1 MIIDTYA
8 LSSQFGFCGFCMSEF
23 VQRTMPTNFYAPN
36 VKYITYGVYLGE
48 VVAPLFLI
56 FGKYIRVVSAI
67 VVLNMVAVIFF
78 AYKDSLLML
87 KSNGAWAI
95 ETPMLYLVIAIT
107 LMLSKSTPKQK

>member
-95 ETPMLYLVIAIT
+95 ETSMLYLVIDIT
-107 LMLSKSTPKQK
+107 LM